1 MFDVF
6 IDIFHSLLHERG
18 LIHTHLAA
26 MADTLPVQEADEREI
41 QRLFDAQYENR
52 HDEFKWCLQEARDII
67 GYWLAFACGHLTPH
81 YFDYNDVMQTMLHAD
96 EEITGG
102 RYRFSI
108 EQNFDWRHIGS
119 VSAGPRLPSAQ
130 AGGHVNS
137 SRTVIP
143 D

>member
-1 MFDVF
+1 V
-6 IDIFHSLLHERG
+6 
-18 LIHTHLAA
+18 
-26 MADTLPVQEADEREI
+26 
-41 QRLFDAQYENR
+41 QYENR

-130 AGGHVNS
+130 TRGHVNS